1 MMRVLGIETS
11 CDETSA
17 AVIDESGILSNI
29 IATQKIH
36 ESYGGVVPEFA
47 SRAHMRQL
55 SGIIRLALEQASL
68 SLREID
74 ALAVTF
80 GPGLAG
86 SLLVGLSACKGL
98 ALALNKPFIGVN
110 HIEGHILAT
119 AAQLQ
124 TISFPY
130 ICLVA
135 SGGHTL
141 LVLVRE
147 PLSYE
152 IVGRTI
158 DDAAGEAFDK
168 VAKVLGLGYP
178 GGPAIERA
186 ARNGSA
192 KAIAF
197 PRALLE
203 SGNLNF
209 SFSGLKT
216 AVLYYAQSLE
226 PGKGTAHLPDIAA
239 SFQQAAID
247 TLFMKSQRALEAYG
261 CRALVLAGGVM
272 RNGPL
277 RDHFNSRCHEL
288 GIELAIPAP
297 ELCTDNA
304 AMIAQAGYLHLLAGE
319 RSGFSL
325 DVAPNLS
332 L

>member
-1 MMRVLGIETS
+1 MRVLGIETS

-17 AVIDESGILSNI
+17 ALVNESGILANI

-36 ESYGGVVPEFA
+36 EAYGGVVPEFA

-55 SGIIRLALEQASL
+55 PGIIRLALQQAGIDL
-68 SLREID
+68 SGID
-74 ALAVTF
+74 ALAVTY

-86 SLLVGLSACKGL
+86 SLLVGLSLCKGL
-98 ALALNKPFIGVN
+98 ALTLDKPFIGVN

-119 AAQLQ
+119 AAQIK
-124 TISFPY
+124 TIGYPY

-147 PLSYE
+147 PLHYE

-178 GGPAIERA
+178 GGPLIEKTALSGDPGAIP
-186 ARNGSA
+186 
-192 KAIAF
+192 F
-197 PRALLE
+197 PRALTE

-216 AVLYYAQSLE
+216 AVLYYAQSLD
-226 PGKGTAHLPDIAA
+226 PGEGIARLPDIAA
-239 SFQQAAID
+239 SFQQAVID
-247 TLFMKSQRALEAYG
+247 TLFMKSQRALAAFG
-261 CRALVLAGGVM
+261 CHTLVLAGGVM

-277 RDHFNSRCHEL
+277 RDTFTSRCREL

-304 AMIAQAGYLHLLAGE
+304 AMIAQAGLLHLLAGE

-325 DVAPNLS
+325 DVEPNLS

>member
-1 MMRVLGIETS
+1 MRILGIETS

-17 AVIDESGILSNI
+17 AVVDESGILANI

-55 SGIIRLALEQASL
+55 TGIIRIALEQAGLGL
-68 SLREID
+68 SEID
-74 ALAVTF
+74 GLAVTY

-86 SLLVGLSACKGL
+86 SLLVGLSLCKGL
-98 ALALNKPFIGVN
+98 ALALGKPFVGVN

-124 TISFPY
+124 TISYPFV
-130 ICLVA
+130 CLVA

-141 LVLVRE
+141 LVVVRE
-147 PLSYE
+147 PLRYE

-178 GGPAIERA
+178 GGPAIEKA
-186 ARNGSA
+186 AQTGDPQ
-192 KAIAF
+192 AIAF

-216 AVLYYAQSLE
+216 AVLYYAQSLPAE
-226 PGKGTAHLPDIAA
+226 TGATQLSDIAA

-247 TLFMKSQRALEAYG
+247 TLFMKSLRALETFD
-261 CRALVLAGGVM
+261 CHTLVLAGGVM

-277 RDHFNSRCHEL
+277 REQFSSRCREL
-288 GIELAIPAP
+288 GIELAVPAP

-319 RSGFSL
+319 RSDFSL

>member
-17 AVIDESGILSNI
+17 ALIDESGILANV

-36 ESYGGVVPEFA
+36 EAYGGVVPEFA

-55 SGIIRLALEQASL
+55 PGIIRLALKQACIGL
-68 SLREID
+68 TGID
-74 ALAVTF
+74 ALAVTC

-86 SLLVGLSACKGL
+86 SLLVGLSMCKGL
-98 ALALNKPFIGVN
+98 ALALGKPFIGIN

-119 AAQLQ
+119 AAQ
-124 TISFPY
+124 TASIEYPF

-147 PLSYE
+147 PLRYE

-178 GGPAIERA
+178 GGPLIEKS
-186 ARNGSA
+186 ARGGNPG
-192 KAIAF
+192 AIAF
-197 PRALLE
+197 PRALTE
-203 SGNLNF
+203 SGNLDF

-216 AVLYYAQSLE
+216 AVLYYAQALAPE
-226 PGKGTAHLPDIAA
+226 EGAARLPDIAA
-239 SFQQAAID
+239 SFQQAVID
-247 TLFMKSQRALEAYG
+247 ALFMKSQRALEAYG
-261 CRALVLAGGVM
+261 CHTLVLAGGVM
-272 RNGPL
+272 RNVPL
-277 RDHFNSRCHEL
+277 RETFTSRCQSL
-288 GIELAIPAP
+288 GIALAIPAP

-304 AMIAQAGYLHLLAGE
+304 AMIAQAGLMHLQAGE
-319 RSGFSL
+319 HSDFSL

>member
-17 AVIDESGILSNI
+17 AVIDESGILANI

-36 ESYGGVVPEFA
+36 EAYGGVVPEFA

-55 SGIIRLALEQASL
+55 PGIVRLALQQAGTDL
-68 SLREID
+68 AGID
-74 ALAVTF
+74 ALAVTC

-86 SLLVGLSACKGL
+86 SLLVGLSLCKGI
-98 ALALNKPFIGVN
+98 ALTLGKPFIGIN

-119 AAQLQ
+119 AAQLHQ
-124 TISFPY
+124 IDYPY

-147 PLSYE
+147 PRRYE
-152 IVGRTI
+152 IVGRTM

-178 GGPAIERA
+178 GGPAVEARA
-186 ARNGSA
+186 RGGDPGAV
-192 KAIAF
+192 AF

-216 AVLYYAQSLE
+216 AVLYYAQSLDPAE
-226 PGKGTAHLPDIAA
+226 GVARLPDIAA
-239 SFQQAAID
+239 SFQMAVID
-247 TLFMKSQRALEAYG
+247 TLFIKSRRALEAFG
-261 CRALVLAGGVM
+261 CRTLVLAGGVM

-277 RDHFNSRCHEL
+277 REIFSSRCREL
-288 GIELAIPAP
+288 GIALAIPAP

-304 AMIAQAGYLHLLAGE
+304 AMIAQAGRQRLLAGE
-319 RSGFSL
+319 RSDFTL